1 MAENKEYEMNDVIQ
15 DMEKPSEVD
24 NLIERS
30 ILDIGI
36 PPCPVILD
44 KFMTEARRDEPDF
57 HRLATII
64 GTDVG
69 LSAGLIKTANS
80 PFFGMRQ
87 RVRSVN
93 EALTILGLKSSSR
106 AVAGIILR
114 KAFPNVANLERF
126 WDASARIAVLSGWL
140 AQYLHIRGLRA
151 EDTYT
156 FGLFRDC
163 GIPVLLG
170 RFPQYEKVLMAA
182 NSDAK
187 RSFMEIENA
196 AMPTNHAMVGCLLAQ
211 NWWLPEE
218 ICLAIRNH
226 HDLAALESASS
237 ELPMLSRRLI
247 ATAQLAEHL
256 VQKQVG
262 LSLTQ
267 EWDKLGDACL
277 NLLDL
282 DEAKL
287 DVLYAESAAVVSSE
301 D

>member
-1 MAENKEYEMNDVIQ
+1 MNDIVR
-15 DMEKPSEVD
+15 ETTKTAVD

-36 PPCPVILD
+36 PPCPVILER
-44 KFMTEARRDEPDF
+44 FMVEARQDEPDF
-57 HRLATII
+57 KRLASVI

-80 PFFGMRQ
+80 PYFGMRQ

-93 EALTILGLKSSSR
+93 EALVILGLKTASR
-106 AVAGIILR
+106 AVAGLVLS

-126 WDASARIAVLSGWL
+126 WDASARIALLSGWL
-140 AQYLHIRGLRA
+140 AQHLNISGLQA
-151 EDTYT
+151 DDAYT

-170 RFPQYEKVLMAA
+170 RFPRYENVLVAA
-182 NSDAK
+182 NGDVT
-187 RSFMEIENA
+187 RSFTEVEA
-196 AMPTNHAMVGCLLAQ
+196 AELPTNHAMVGCLLAQ

-226 HDLAALESASS
+226 HDVLALESIDSK
-237 ELPMLSRRLI
+237 LPLLSRRLI
-247 ATAQLAEHL
+247 AIAQLAEYI
-256 VQKQVG
+256 VQQQLG

-267 EWDKLGDACL
+267 EWNKLGAACL
-277 NLLDL
+277 RILDM
-282 DEAKL
+282 DETDL
-287 DVLYAESAAVVSSE
+287 ETLYIEAAPIAASAE
-301 D
+301 

>member
-1 MAENKEYEMNDVIQ
+1 MNDIVQ
-15 DMEKPSEVD
+15 ETPKTAVD

-36 PPCPVILD
+36 PPCPIILER
-44 KFMTEARRDEPDF
+44 FMAEARQDEPDF
-57 HRLATII
+57 KRLASVI
-64 GTDVG
+64 GSDVG

-80 PFFGMRQ
+80 PYFGMRQ

-93 EALTILGLKSSSR
+93 EALVILGLKTASR
-106 AVAGIILR
+106 AVAGLVLS

-126 WDASARIAVLSGWL
+126 WDASARIALLSGWL
-140 AQYLHIRGLRA
+140 AQHLNIPGLRA

-170 RFPQYEKVLMAA
+170 RFPLYGDVLLAA
-182 NSDAK
+182 NSDVTRGFTEVEAV
-187 RSFMEIENA
+187 EL
-196 AMPTNHAMVGCLLAQ
+196 PTNHAMVGCLLAQ

-226 HDLAALESASS
+226 HDLVALESIDSK
-237 ELPMLSRRLI
+237 LPVLSRRLI
-247 ATAQLAEHL
+247 AIAQLAEYI
-256 VQKQVG
+256 VQQQLG

-267 EWDKLGDACL
+267 EWTKLGAVCL
-277 NLLDL
+277 RILDL
-282 DEAKL
+282 DETDLETLTIEATPI
-287 DVLYAESAAVVSSE
+287 AASVG
-301 D
+301 